1 MGAGFACPCLPSRQW
16 RKANGMRAT
25 ATITVLA
32 LVSGCVAAPSGPTV
46 SVLPAPGKP
55 FERFAEEDAY
65 CKQFARQQVTGA
77 PEQANDQVIASAVVG
92 TVLGTALGGAIA
104 GGQGAGVGAT
114 AGALLGPAPPSGNSP
129 RSPRSLPHAHNTGY
143 RPRNGAQ
150 GHQTSARPR
159 VAPAHAR
166 PP

>member
-25 ATITVLA
+25 ATITVLG

-55 FERFAEEDAY
+55 VERFAEEAAY

-114 AGALLGPAPPSGNSP
+114 AGTLVGTGTASGNS
-129 RSPRSLPHAHNTGY
+129 AW
-143 RPRNGAQ
+143 AQ
-150 GHQTSARPR
+150 MNGHQRFNIAYMPGMYANGNQVLGYTVLA
-159 VAPAHAR
+159 APAS
-166 PP
+166 